1 MNTHTLPAEVAVE
14 YLNKLF
20 AICPEA
26 VEQLARARVIVDDP
40 EEVENLLA
48 EPGRMIV
55 QKNDQYNE
63 LMFGIVGL
71 LNGLVTEGR
80 VAAVFEGEEPQ
91 SARVRSTFMGF
102 RAVTDSHYSEQVGS
116 K

>member
-26 VEQLARARVIVDDP
+26 IERLARIRVIVDDP
-40 EEVENLLA
+40 EEVEKLLA

-55 QKNDQYNE
+55 QKNDYNE

-91 SARVRSTFMGF
+91 SAHVRSNFIGF
-102 RAVTDSHYSEQVGS
+102 RAVSDSHYSEQVGS